1 MIVTSVMLG
10 LLLWE
15 IQGMTMNRNFRGEFD
30 EQIDRNHGH
39 YCGKYGNRNVL
50 YLVLQE

>member
-1 MIVTSVMLG
+1 
-10 LLLWE
+10 
-15 IQGMTMNRNFRGEFD
+15 MNDSHLSNVGFTIMGNTGYEPNFRGEFD

-39 YCGKYGNRNVL
+39 YCGKYGNHNVL